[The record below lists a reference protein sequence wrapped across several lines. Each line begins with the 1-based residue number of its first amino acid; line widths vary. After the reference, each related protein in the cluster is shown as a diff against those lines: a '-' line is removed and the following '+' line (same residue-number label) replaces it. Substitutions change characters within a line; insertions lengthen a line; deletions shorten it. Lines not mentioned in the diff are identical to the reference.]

1 MRTAITFDDV
11 LLVPQYSEVT
21 PDMVD
26 VSVRNKDFDLEI
38 PIISAPMDTVT
49 ETEMACEMSRLGG
62 LGIIHKNMSHDDQ
75 MDMVLGVK
83 QLGYKVGVAISPTK
97 FTGNLIRGLESNGVD
112 LFVLDSAHG
121 HSLNVVN
128 ALKKIKQI
136 ADIPVIVGNIAT
148 EKAATDLCNAG
159 ADALKVGIGPGSICT
174 TRIVSGVGVPQIT
187 AIMDVYRAGT
197 GLPIIADGGI
207 RYSGDITK
215 AIAAGADCVMLGSL
229 LAGHDEVP
237 NYKEIFIDGKQYV
250 PYRGMGSEGAMND
263 GSGDRYNQDGSN
275 KFVPE
280 GIEGCIPHRGK
291 VEDTIY
297 QLVGGLKSAMGYC
310 GASTIEDLKKISS
323 NYWHMNGFV
332 GVSPNSLKENHPH
345 SIINTKEASN
355 YAPSRSYQNTP

>member
-26 VSVRNKDFDLEI
+26 TSVSIGGLDLEI

-49 ETEMACEMSRLGG
+49 ETDMACEMSRLGG
-62 LGIIHKNMSHDDQ
+62 LGIIHKNMPHSEQ
-75 MDMVLGVK
+75 IGMVLDIK
-83 QLGYKVGVAISPTK
+83 QRGHKVGAAISPTK
-97 FTGNLIRGLESNGVD
+97 FTGNLIRGLEDRGAD
-112 LFVLDSAHG
+112 FFVLDSAHG
-121 HSLNVVN
+121 HSLNVIN
-128 ALKKIKQI
+128 ALKEIKQLT
-136 ADIPVIVGNIAT
+136 DVPVIVGNIAT
-148 EKAATDLCNAG
+148 ERAAVDLKEAG

-197 GLPIIADGGI
+197 GLPVIADGGI
-207 RYSGDITK
+207 RYSGDIAK

-237 NYKEIFIDGKQYV
+237 NYQGVIIDGKRYV

-263 GSGDRYNQDGSN
+263 GSGDRYSQDGSN

-280 GIEGCIPHRGK
+280 GIEGCIPYRGR

-310 GASTIEDLKKISS
+310 GAATIKDLNQVSS
-323 NYWHMNGFV
+323 NYWHMKGFV
-332 GVSPNSLKENHPH
+332 GVSSSSLKENHPH
-345 SIINTKEASN
+345 SLSKIEEASN
-355 YAPSRSYQNTP
+355 YVPA